1 MTPTTKPNRPE
12 TIKVVIADQHQL
24 SLQGL
29 LPLLKEAKGLQIAGA
44 TSEPQEALKLVREN
58 RPDILIADD
67 RTVEQLGEK
76 AFSQLAEELPNL
88 KLLILTEKER
98 APKAYAN
105 APRELFGVVYRQDP
119 PVTLVEAIETIG
131 EGKFWRMPEPPPPP
145 KRGRPPAVG
154 LSPRESQI
162 VDLIAYGYPNRQ
174 IAQRL
179 RVSEQSVKNLGSRI
193 LKKLGLENR
202 TQVAIWR
209 WITMRE
215 EQEGTPSGTSE
226 SEE

>member
-1 MTPTTKPNRPE
+1 STRPD
-12 TIKVVIADQHQL
+12 TIKVVLADQHQL
-24 SLQGL
+24 SLEGL
-29 LPLLKEAKGLQIAGA
+29 LPILKSAKGLHLVGA
-44 TSEPQEALKLVREN
+44 TSHPQEALKLIRET
-58 RPDILIADD
+58 RPDIFVADD

-76 AFSQLAEELPNL
+76 AFSQLAEELPDL
-88 KLLILTEKER
+88 KLLIITEKER
-98 APKAYAN
+98 APKAYAT

-119 PVTLVEAIETIG
+119 PTTLMEAIETIG
-131 EGKFWRMPEPPPPP
+131 EGNSWRMPEPPPPP
-145 KRGRPPAVG
+145 KRGRPPASG

-215 EQEGTPSGTSE
+215 EQEKASSKPSE

>member
-1 MTPTTKPNRPE
+1 MSSE
-12 TIKVVIADQHQL
+12 IIKVVIADQHKL
-24 SLQGL
+24 SLEGL
-29 LPLLKEAKGLQIAGA
+29 LPLLKSAKGLHITGA
-44 TSEPQEALKLVREN
+44 TSQPQEVTKLIREHK
-58 RPDILIADD
+58 PDVLVADD
-67 RTVEQLGEK
+67 QTVEELGEK
-76 AFSQLAEELPNL
+76 TFSQLAEELPNL
-88 KLLILTEKER
+88 KLLIIAEKER

-119 PVTLVEAIETIG
+119 PTALLEAIETVG

-145 KRGRPPAVG
+145 KRGRPPAAG

-215 EQEGTPSGTSE
+215 EQERASSKETN